1 MPPKIA
7 LAENTSAIAIAP
19 TRRPNLLVMHGEK
32 GGVGKSFAAA
42 LAASTALHRGLS
54 VHIIETDSS
63 VPDVAP
69 RFVNAPGAAVSAIA
83 LDRDNEASET
93 LTSLLGG
100 VEALITAPN
109 PPALIVINSPA
120 NASSVLDAYAD
131 IFATVAQSLDIDL
144 TVGFVVDD
152 SAAVLPRIEAS
163 IKTGLL
169 SIPTAR
175 RGLVYTGWRGDIA
188 RFPVATSSARAS
200 ALATGLV
207 EHVFPGLTPAS
218 MLETVRKSDSPI
230 YDLLDPAAG
239 LKIVDRSLLS
249 RWLKQAEPLTDWLIG
264 GSNG

>member
-7 LAENTSAIAIAP
+7 LVEDASTVSSAPI
-19 TRRPNLLVMHGEK
+19 RRPNLLVMHGEK
-32 GGVGKSFAAA
+32 GGTGKSFAAA
-42 LAASTALHRGLS
+42 LAASAALHRGVS
-54 VHIIETDSS
+54 VHIIETDSA

-69 RFVNAPGAAVSAIA
+69 RFMGQPGAAVSAIA
-83 LDRDNEASET
+83 LDRGGEASET

-120 NASSVLDAYAD
+120 GASGVLDAYAE
-131 IFATVAQSLDIDL
+131 IFSTVAQALDLDL
-144 TVGFVVDD
+144 TVGFLVDN
-152 SAAVLPRIEAS
+152 SAAVLPQIEAS
-163 IKTGLL
+163 IATGLL

-175 RGLVYTGWRGDIA
+175 RGLVYTGWRGDIGK
-188 RFPVATSSARAS
+188 FPVATSLARAE
-200 ALATGLV
+200 ALNAGLV

-218 MLETVRKSDSPI
+218 MLETVRRSDKPF

-249 RWLKQAEPLTDWLIG
+249 RWLSQAEPLASWLIG
-264 GSNG
+264 GGNG

>member
-7 LAENTSAIAIAP
+7 LVDDASTVSTAP

-42 LAASTALHRGLS
+42 LAASTALYRGLS
-54 VHIIETDSS
+54 VHIIETDSA

-69 RFVNAPGAAVSAIA
+69 RFIAAPGAAVSAIA
-83 LDRDNEASET
+83 LDRGSEAAET
-93 LTSLLGG
+93 LTSLLSG

-120 NASSVLDAYAD
+120 GASGVLDTYAE
-131 IFATVAQSLDIDL
+131 IFDQVAQALDLSL
-144 TVGFVVDD
+144 TVGFMVDD

-163 IKTGLL
+163 IATGLL

-188 RFPVATSSARAS
+188 KFPVATSSARAS

-218 MLETVRKSDSPI
+218 MLETVRKSDKPI

-264 GSNG
+264 GSHG

>member
-1 MPPKIA
+1 M
-7 LAENTSAIAIAP
+7 
-19 TRRPNLLVMHGEK
+19 
-32 GGVGKSFAAA
+32 
-42 LAASTALHRGLS
+42 
-54 VHIIETDSS
+54 
-63 VPDVAP
+63 PDVAP
-69 RFVNAPGAAVSAIA
+69 RFISAAGAAVSAIA

-120 NASSVLDAYAD
+120 GASGVLDAYAD
-131 IFATVAQSLDIDL
+131 IFATVAQALDLDL
-144 TVGFVVDD
+144 TVGFLVDD

-163 IKTGLL
+163 IATGLL

-175 RGLVYTGWRGDIA
+175 RGLIYTGWRGDIA
-188 RFPVATSSARAS
+188 KFPVATSSARAS
-200 ALATGLV
+200 ALAGGLV

-218 MLETVRKSDSPI
+218 MLETVRKSDKPI